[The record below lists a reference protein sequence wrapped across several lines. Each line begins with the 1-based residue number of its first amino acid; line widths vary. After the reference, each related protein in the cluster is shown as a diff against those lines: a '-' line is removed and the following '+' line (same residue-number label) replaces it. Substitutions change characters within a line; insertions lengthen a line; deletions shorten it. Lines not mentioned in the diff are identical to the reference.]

1 MFSPHLDNP
10 ELLVTI
16 PVYNERGRIS
26 ATVSSLRTSLPTVGI
41 PFRLS
46 ISEDGS
52 TDGTPAEIL
61 NLQRDYPE
69 LLTSSDPEKRGRGY
83 ALRRLWNSVQAEIYA
98 FTDADL
104 PAGPEALAE
113 VIGAVRNGADV
124 ATASRYKTGAQLSR
138 PPLRSLVSRAY
149 NWLIR
154 TSFRDGIFDH
164 QCGVKAFS
172 RSALEILLPQSRE
185 DSWFWDTEILV
196 LAKQAGLRVEE
207 IPVRWSEQKYG
218 KTSIR
223 RLLSDIVLH
232 GAGFVRLAGR
242 VSKEEYP
249 GFPNRQA
256 VSE

>member
-1 MFSPHLDNP
+1 MFSPHLDGP

-16 PVYNERGRIS
+16 PVCNERGRIS
-26 ATVSSLRTSLPTVGI
+26 TTVGSLRTSLPAVGI

-52 TDGTPAEIL
+52 TDGTPLEIQH
-61 NLQRDYPE
+61 LQRNFPE
-69 LLTSSDPEKRGRGY
+69 LLTVSDPEKRGRGY
-83 ALRRLWNSVQAEIYA
+83 ALRNLWKSVRAEIYA

-104 PAGPEALAE
+104 PAGPEALAA

-124 ATASRYKTGAQLSR
+124 ATASRYKPGARLNR

-149 NWLIR
+149 NRLIR
-154 TSFRDGIFDH
+154 ASFQDGIFDH
-164 QCGVKAFS
+164 QCGVKAFR
-172 RSALEILLPQSRE
+172 RSALEILLPQSTE

-207 IPVRWSEQKYG
+207 IPVSWSEQKYE

-223 RLLSDIVLH
+223 RLASDVLLH
-232 GAGFVRLAGR
+232 GAGYVRLAGR
-242 VSKEEYP
+242 VSREEP
-249 GFPNRQA
+249 PAFPNRQA
-256 VSE
+256 ISE